1 MNTFIKN
8 TFKDVVKL
16 VLANLG
22 ILVVWQM
29 IFFAVYNF
37 DSDIG
42 LVAIFAVYGMAVFVG
57 LIYYALIWSVISII
71 PSLIGFLLYR
81 NSMDKTK
88 RFMGFVIA
96 SFVMIGIYVGFM
108 GCFYINLLLAGLNV
122 WLHLIP
128 IVISAIILIMTI
140 KKVNA
145 SYKTISGN
153 AYVGANIYLVNNY
166 PVNQY
171 NYGYINANNQMNQQ
185 YYNKNS

>member
-8 TFKDVVKL
+8 TFKDVEKL

-153 AYVGANIYLVNNY
+153 AYAGANVYPVNSY

-171 NYGYINANNQMNQQ
+171 NYGYINANNQMDQQ